1 MKLIQYTTSP
11 TMSAWS
17 SFNRLAPFQDML
29 DSAFDSGV
37 RRTTHIPPMDVHESE
52 EAVTVKIELGGMKKE
67 DFDIS
72 LEDGTL
78 TVSGQRNLDAGNDR
92 SRCELFRG
100 AFSRTVT
107 LPCPVQGDKVKAA
120 YQDGILSIELPKVE
134 EIKPRKIS
142 VS

>member
-29 DSAFDSGV
+29 DSAFDSGS

-52 EAVTVKIELGGMKKE
+52 DAVTVKIELGGMKKE
-67 DFDIS
+67 DFDIA

-78 TVSGQRNLDAGNDR
+78 TVSGQRNLDAGSDR

-100 AFSRTVT
+100 AFTAR
-107 LPCPVQGDKVKAA
+107 
-120 YQDGILSIELPKVE
+120 
-134 EIKPRKIS
+134 
-142 VS
+142 